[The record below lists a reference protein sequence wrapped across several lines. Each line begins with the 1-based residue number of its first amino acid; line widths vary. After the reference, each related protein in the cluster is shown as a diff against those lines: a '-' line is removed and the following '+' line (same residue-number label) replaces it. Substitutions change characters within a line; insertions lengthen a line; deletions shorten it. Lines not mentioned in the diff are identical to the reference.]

1 MGHVNI
7 NSLRKKFEIL
17 QQIVQD
23 KLNIFLV
30 SETKA
35 DPSFLSSQFA
45 TEGFGVP
52 FQLDKN
58 NSGDGIMLLV
68 REEIPS
74 KLLSQYT
81 LNNSVD
87 ILIEI
92 IYN

>member
-7 NSLRKKFEIL
+7 NSLRKKFEML

-81 LNNSVD
+81 YRNN
-87 ILIEI
+87 LQLK
-92 IYN
+92 